1 MYNYGNL
8 LFSAYKYAIFYEYCH
23 YYPWILRNI
32 KAVNKVNILKVFG
45 LTTCVQCAVKLGFA
59 PAPHNTYN
67 IYLMT
72 SLLRKWETEIIN
84 FELYFQLQ

>member
-1 MYNYGNL
+1 MQYFMNIVIIIHE
-8 LFSAYKYAIFYEYCH
+8 FRQI
-23 YYPWILRNI
+23 I
-32 KAVNKVNILKVFG
+32 KAVNKGNILKVFG

-72 SLLRKWETEIIN
+72 SLLRK
-84 FELYFQLQ
+84 